1 MKSINICSFIL
12 IIMSI
17 VFSSCKERSYY
28 YSDQSKE
35 LPFFKRGE
43 TLYKNG
49 DILNKNL
56 EAINDTLWKK
66 EIMVLE
72 DQIFWTKTEIEL
84 LNNVAELK
92 QLGIAINLHGEY
104 HIYWDG
110 KLIGENGDPT
120 NSLNSDKEGAMNAI
134 FQIPSHLATK
144 GKHSLMIRNSI
155 HFYLDYNY
163 YSYFYIKHYDEL
175 LVSEFKTTVFI
186 HVFAGMFLMASLYF
200 FFLFLSNRNNYTTLI
215 FSINCLMFCL
225 LIIFEYVRNYIS
237 LHYSYH
243 HTRLEIIGIITF
255 LISLLTPLYFA
266 MQFKFPK
273 QKALLTFYALILIFI
288 FFREH
293 ENHDSTAYNMVVFM
307 WYTSLAI
314 ISYGVIKKMNG
325 AILVLISLLTALY
338 FNRITYYDISIH
350 ISFSVILLGM
360 FYIYSVRTKEQRLA
374 YEKSLVQST
383 RLKLELLKKSIQPHF
398 LMNTLT
404 SLIDWVEEAPDKGV
418 QFIEALADE
427 FDVLNQVENKKLIP
441 ISQEIRL
448 CKSHINIMKFRKEI
462 DYVWKDDGIDD
473 NQQQEIPP
481 AVIHTLLENSI
492 THCLPSKDNKM
503 TFKLFIS
510 KNKNSLS
517 YIFETHATVRDTNK
531 KVEDGTGY
539 KYVKARLTE
548 SYGNNWKFTS
558 NQTEFGWK
566 NTITIL
572 K

>member
-1 MKSINICSFIL
+1 MKLFNIYLLLL
-12 IIMSI
+12 IVTS
-17 VFSSCKERSYY
+17 VLFSSCNERDY
-28 YSDQSKE
+28 YSGHSKE
-35 LPFFKRGE
+35 QHFFKRGE

-49 DILNKNL
+49 DILNENPTT
-56 EAINDTLWKK
+56 INDTLWKK
-66 EIMVLE
+66 EIKIVE
-72 DQIFWTKTEIEL
+72 DQIFLTKTEVEL
-84 LNNVAELK
+84 LNNASELK

-110 KLIGENGDPT
+110 ELIGKNGDPT
-120 NSLNSDKEGAMNAI
+120 NSLNPDKSGSMTAI
-134 FQIPSHLATK
+134 YLIPSHLATK
-144 GKHSLMIRNSI
+144 GKHSLIIRNSI
-155 HFYLDYNY
+155 HYYLDYNY
-163 YSYFYIKHYDEL
+163 LTYFYIRHYDEL

-200 FFLFLSNRNNYTTLI
+200 FFLFITNRNNYPVLI

-225 LIIFEYVRNYIS
+225 LIIFEYVRNYIN
-237 LHYSYH
+237 LHYSNH

-255 LISLLTPLYFA
+255 LISLLTPIYFA

-273 QKALLTFYALILIFI
+273 QKILLAIYTLILIFI
-288 FFREH
+288 FIREH
-293 ENHDSTAYNMVVFM
+293 ENHDSTAYNMIVFM

-314 ISYGVIKKMNG
+314 VAYGVLKKLNG

-338 FNRITYYDISIH
+338 FNRITNYDISIH

-374 YEKSLVQST
+374 YEYSLVQST

-418 QFIEALADE
+418 QFIEALAEE
-427 FDVLNQVENKKLIP
+427 FDLLNQVEDETLIP
-441 ISQEIRL
+441 ISQEIKL

-462 DYVWKDDGIDD
+462 DYAWEEEGIYE
-473 NQQQEIPP
+473 NTEQLIPP

-492 THCLPSKDNKM
+492 THCLPSSKNVLG
-503 TFKLFIS
+503 FKLIAQTTKSTLKYTFLTFG
-510 KNKNSLS
+510 K
-517 YIFETHATVRDTNK
+517 VRNQLK
-531 KVEDGTGY
+531 KTSDGTGF
-539 KYVKARLTE
+539 KYIKARLTE
-548 SYGNNWKFTS
+548 SYGDHWNFTS
-558 NQTEFGWK
+558 EATNEGWK
-566 NTITIL
+566 NTITIQ